1 MLCKFTGGRGVF
13 RADSSNNAGN
23 KIEVHTLNWI
33 VTDDEGYTVV
43 LKSRTTRL
51 HMITMLMMMRGEGFV
66 LSMSAGIKR

>member
-1 MLCKFTGGRGVF
+1 M
-13 RADSSNNAGN
+13 
-23 KIEVHTLNWI
+23 HTLNWI